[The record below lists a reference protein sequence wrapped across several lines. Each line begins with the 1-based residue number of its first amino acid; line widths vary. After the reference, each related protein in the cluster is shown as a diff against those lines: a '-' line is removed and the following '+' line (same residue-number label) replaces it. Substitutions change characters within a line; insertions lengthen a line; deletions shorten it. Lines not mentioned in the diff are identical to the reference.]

1 MDKDLIIALKIK
13 FDDIAHF
20 DEECGIEF
28 WYARELQEAF
38 EYSQWRRF
46 SEVIE
51 KAKVSCK
58 TSGNIVQNHFAD
70 VGKMVDLGSGA
81 SREIADV
88 KLTRFACYLIAQNGD
103 PRKEAI
109 AFAQSYFALQT
120 RKQELIEERL
130 EIIHRLEVR
139 DRLRQSE
146 TRLSK
151 NIYERGVDDKGFARI
166 RSAGDAALFGKSTA
180 AMKAQL
186 DINPKRPLADFLPAL
201 TIAAKNLATEMTNY
215 NTEEKDLFGEYAITD
230 EHIQNNK
237 AVRAML
243 GERGIKPENLPP
255 AEDIKKVERRVKSEE
270 KKLAKDSCF
279 KSEYVLVDVE
289 KQDE

>member
-1 MDKDLIIALKIK
+1 ML
-13 FDDIAHF
+13 
-20 DEECGIEF
+20 
-28 WYARELQEAF
+28 
-38 EYSQWRRF
+38 
-46 SEVIE
+46 
-51 KAKVSCK
+51 
-58 TSGNIVQNHFAD
+58 
-70 VGKMVDLGSGA
+70 
-81 SREIADV
+81 
-88 KLTRFACYLIAQNGD
+88 
-103 PRKEAI
+103 
-109 AFAQSYFALQT
+109 
-120 RKQELIEERL
+120 
-130 EIIHRLEVR
+130 HRLEVR

-186 DINPKRPLADFLPAL
+186 DVNPKRPLADFLPAL

-215 NTEEKDLFGEYAITD
+215 NTEEKDLFGEYSITD

-243 GERGIKPENLPP
+243 GKRGIKPEELPP

-270 KKLAKDSCF
+270 KKLARNSCF
-279 KSEYVLVDVE
+279 KD
-289 KQDE
+289 K